1 MKHGNR
7 LVLCLVLAGI
17 VVLAYLF
24 IPQVQ
29 SLGVFGLIIFACPLI
44 HLFLGHGDH
53 DQTTKKNS
61 SHH

>member
-1 MKHGNR
+1 MKHVNR

-29 SLGVFGLIIFACPLI
+29 SLGVFGLIILVCPLI
-44 HLFLGHGDH
+44 HLFMGHGNH
-53 DQTTKKNS
+53 DQTTKNNDP
-61 SHH
+61 HH